1 MGKRKKTSSNS
12 ESLPQAKNNIFPC
25 EHSMAPLLRRD
36 LFPCILETDGIYLY
50 QDSTNDYIVP
60 DGDLPLC
67 YRYSKNDLAVE
78 YRSRSGVI
86 QGWKGWISSV
96 ATRFS
101 TPLSSAKILS
111 PMLASSDLEIYR
123 VKSSLDQLVS
133 YWSKATHTFIVN
145 WGEFTITLEDVYALL
160 LLPICGTTS
169 LVSPLSNDEQSLL
182 SSLTLA
188 VEDLKKR
195 YMKKKQYDL
204 LDWVRYFHQED
215 SQDLVELASCI
226 ALWLSRYIFPSKTSR
241 RTVQSAM
248 FPLACRL
255 AYGKHFPLGAA
266 YLGTLYHNLDSIITD
281 ANSYSEN
288 KEVISSI
295 DACFLQMFIWERFPK
310 LAPIRKSLQPGEPR
324 PWAWVSSKCWKTLC
338 NVTKDV
344 SNFTFRPYLT
354 NNCTYF
360 TLDMY
365 PGSVVPLTDEVRSSF
380 TTSAGEAGF
389 WFVVCL
395 PRSLLCL
402 RDDPKSLSWS
412 FVSYRP
418 DRVARQ
424 FGFDQ
429 HVPHDRKIGD
439 LEKAKQS
446 CLLGSFQLSKQSHDT
461 FRLPD
466 KDREGG
472 VSVKF
477 ANIWMRHHYIGLISQ
492 GETCDREKDVGPS
505 SGVYIPLQK
514 SPPLAPS
521 EVCLVDEGHT
531 PVALVGKPSDALG
544 GNSHGNDVAV
554 RPNSEPRPFHCS
566 GTNGDSDATT
576 NLVITRYPLVPS
588 SSSSIF
594 QSTITQ
600 GLAPTTAPLKA
611 AGFAGFSR
619 TLNPFS
625 LSQMHA
631 TYTDRST
638 PELCLPAP
646 PSSLLAAGS
655 MHVSLERSEDLTTL
669 VGRDSIHLS
678 SHKSHASQTH
688 ATDTD
693 RSTHELCLQTPPS
706 NLLAASSTYVG
717 LERSEDLTTL
727 VGRDAIHLS
736 SYEPQASQFYSR
748 YTSIDKDFASFF
760 KGLSQS
766 EKILFIQLITPVLP
780 LLQFEYAVSET
791 YCSLLSENW
800 RILCLVFSKQP
811 PILKKL
817 IESYLETVRSS
828 IRHRQLVEELNT
840 LREAR
845 KDLDHKIESL
855 AEHIRDR
862 DPPPSTWTHV
872 PL

>member
-1 MGKRKKTSSNS
+1 MDHKSMGKRKKTSSNS
-12 ESLPQAKNNIFPC
+12 ESLPQAKNNIFSC

-36 LFPCILETDGIYLY
+36 LFPRILETDGIYLY

-123 VKSSLDQLVS
+123 
-133 YWSKATHTFIVN
+133 ATHTFIVN
-145 WGEFTITLEDVYALL
+145 WGEFTRTLEDVYALL
-160 LLPICGTTS
+160 LLPICGKTS

-195 YMKKKQYDL
+195 Y
-204 LDWVRYFHQED
+204 
-215 SQDLVELASCI
+215 
-226 ALWLSRYIFPSKTSR
+226 IFPSKTSR

-255 AYGKHFPLGAA
+255 AYGKYFPLGAA

-324 PWAWVSSKCWKTLC
+324 PWAW
-338 NVTKDV
+338 DV

-380 TTSAGEAGF
+380 TTSAG
-389 WFVVCL
+389 
-395 PRSLLCL
+395 
-402 RDDPKSLSWS
+402 
-412 FVSYRP
+412 
-418 DRVARQ
+418 
-424 FGFDQ
+424 
-429 HVPHDRKIGD
+429 
-439 LEKAKQS
+439 
-446 CLLGSFQLSKQSHDT
+446 
-461 FRLPD
+461 
-466 KDREGG
+466 
-472 VSVKF
+472 
-477 ANIWMRHHYIGLISQ
+477 
-492 GETCDREKDVGPS
+492 
-505 SGVYIPLQK
+505 VYIPLQK

-521 EVCLVDEGHT
+521 KVCLVVEGHT

-544 GNSHGNDVAV
+544 GNSHGTDVAV
-554 RPNSEPRPFHCS
+554 RPNSEPRPFPCS

-576 NLVITRYPLVPS
+576 NTVITRYPLVPS
-588 SSSSIF
+588 SSSSTF
-594 QSTITQ
+594 QSTITHE
-600 GLAPTTAPLKA
+600 LAPTTAPLKTHA
-611 AGFAGFSR
+611 A
-619 TLNPFS
+619 
-625 LSQMHA
+625 
-631 TYTDRST
+631 YTDRST
-638 PELCLPAP
+638 LELCLPAP
-646 PSSLLAAGS
+646 PSGLLAASS

-678 SHKSHASQTH
+678 SHESHASQTH

-693 RSTHELCLQTPPS
+693 RSTHELCLPTPPS
-706 NLLAASSTYVG
+706 NLLGASSTYVR

-760 KGLSQS
+760 KGLSQF

-780 LLQFEYAVSET
+780 WLQFEYAVSET

-800 RILCLVFSKQP
+800 KILCLVFPKQP

-817 IESYLETVRSS
+817 IESYLEIVRSS

-845 KDLDHKIESL
+845 KDLDYKIESL
-855 AEHIRDR
+855 AEHIRNR

>member
-12 ESLPQAKNNIFPC
+12 ESLPQAKNNIFP
-25 EHSMAPLLRRD
+25 
-36 LFPCILETDGIYLY
+36 Y
-50 QDSTNDYIVP
+50 STNDYIVP

-123 VKSSLDQLVS
+123 
-133 YWSKATHTFIVN
+133 
-145 WGEFTITLEDVYALL
+145 DVYALL

-195 YMKKKQYDL
+195 YMKNKQYDL

-324 PWAWVSSKCWKTLC
+324 PWAWV
-338 NVTKDV
+338 
-344 SNFTFRPYLT
+344 R
-354 NNCTYF
+354 
-360 TLDMY
+360 
-365 PGSVVPLTDEVRSSF
+365 SVVPLTDKVRSSF

-492 GETCDREKDVGPS
+492 GETCDREKDVGSS

-554 RPNSEPRPFHCS
+554 
-566 GTNGDSDATT
+566 
-576 NLVITRYPLVPS
+576 ITRYPLVPS

-594 QSTITQ
+594 QSTITH

-625 LSQMHA
+625 LSQTHA

-638 PELCLPAP
+638 PELCLPP
-646 PSSLLAAGS
+646 PPRSLLAAGS

>member
-1 MGKRKKTSSNS
+1 MVPMGKRKKTSSNS
-12 ESLPQAKNNIFPC
+12 ESLPQSKNNIFPC
-25 EHSMAPLLRRD
+25 KHSMAPLIRRD
-36 LFPCILETDGIYLY
+36 LFPRILETDGIYLY

-86 QGWKGWISSV
+86 QGWKGWISSI

-160 LLPICGTTS
+160 LFPICGTTS

-188 VEDLKKR
+188 LEDLKKR

-226 ALWLSRYIFPSKTSR
+226 ALWLSRYIFPLKSSR

-281 ANSYSEN
+281 ASSYSEN
-288 KEVISSI
+288 KEVISLI

-310 LAPIRKSLQPGEPR
+310 LAPIRKSLQPGKPR

-360 TLDMY
+360 TLDIY

-389 WFVVCL
+389 WFV
-395 PRSLLCL
+395 
-402 RDDPKSLSWS
+402 K
-412 FVSYRP
+412 
-418 DRVARQ
+418 
-424 FGFDQ
+424 
-429 HVPHDRKIGD
+429 
-439 LEKAKQS
+439 KAKQS

-466 KDREGG
+466 KEREGG

-477 ANIWMRHHYIGLISQ
+477 ANIWMRHQCTGLISQ

-505 SGVYIPLQK
+505 SGVYVPLQK
-514 SPPLAPS
+514 SPPLAPF
-521 EVCLVDEGHT
+521 EVCLVDERHT

-544 GNSHGNDVAV
+544 V

-588 SSSSIF
+588 SSSSTF
-594 QSTITQ
+594 QSTITHEL
-600 GLAPTTAPLKA
+600 GPTTAPLKQP
-611 AGFAGFSR
+611 GLQ
-619 TLNPFS
+619 T
-625 LSQMHA
+625 HA

-638 PELCLPAP
+638 PQMCLPAP
-646 PSSLLAAGS
+646 PS
-655 MHVSLERSEDLTTL
+655 D
-669 VGRDSIHLS
+669 
-678 SHKSHASQTH
+678 
-688 ATDTD
+688 
-693 RSTHELCLQTPPS
+693 
-706 NLLAASSTYVG
+706 LLAASSTHVR

-736 SYEPQASQFYSR
+736 SYEPQASQFYSC
-748 YTSIDKDFASFF
+748 YTSIDKDFVSFF

-766 EKILFIQLITPVLP
+766 EKILFVKLITPVLP
-780 LLQFEYAVSET
+780 LLQFEYVVSET

-800 RILCLVFSKQP
+800 RILCLVFPKQP

-817 IESYLETVRSS
+817 IESYVETVRSS

-845 KDLDHKIESL
+845 KDLDHNIENL
-855 AEHIRDR
+855 AEHIRDQ
-862 DPPPSTWTHV
+862 DPPPRSV
-872 PL
+872 IPVLVSKSVQ

>member
-1 MGKRKKTSSNS
+1 
-12 ESLPQAKNNIFPC
+12 
-25 EHSMAPLLRRD
+25 MAPLLRRD
-36 LFPCILETDGIYLY
+36 FFPRILETDGIYLY

-67 YRYSKNDLAVE
+67 HRYSKNDLAVE

-145 WGEFTITLEDVYALL
+145 WGEFSITLEDVYALL

-266 YLGTLYHNLDSIITD
+266 YLGTLYHNLNSIITD

-477 ANIWMRHHYIGLISQ
+477 ANIWMRHHYTGLISQ

-505 SGVYIPLQK
+505 
-514 SPPLAPS
+514 
-521 EVCLVDEGHT
+521 
-531 PVALVGKPSDALG
+531 
-544 GNSHGNDVAV
+544 
-554 RPNSEPRPFHCS
+554 
-566 GTNGDSDATT
+566 
-576 NLVITRYPLVPS
+576 
-588 SSSSIF
+588 
-594 QSTITQ
+594 
-600 GLAPTTAPLKA
+600 
-611 AGFAGFSR
+611 
-619 TLNPFS
+619 
-625 LSQMHA
+625 
-631 TYTDRST
+631 
-638 PELCLPAP
+638 
-646 PSSLLAAGS
+646 
-655 MHVSLERSEDLTTL
+655 
-669 VGRDSIHLS
+669 
-678 SHKSHASQTH
+678 
-688 ATDTD
+688 
-693 RSTHELCLQTPPS
+693 
-706 NLLAASSTYVG
+706 
-717 LERSEDLTTL
+717 
-727 VGRDAIHLS
+727 
-736 SYEPQASQFYSR
+736 
-748 YTSIDKDFASFF
+748 
-760 KGLSQS
+760 
-766 EKILFIQLITPVLP
+766 
-780 LLQFEYAVSET
+780 
-791 YCSLLSENW
+791 
-800 RILCLVFSKQP
+800 
-811 PILKKL
+811 
-817 IESYLETVRSS
+817 
-828 IRHRQLVEELNT
+828 
-840 LREAR
+840 
-845 KDLDHKIESL
+845 L
-855 AEHIRDR
+855 AESPKCLGVLAKHLIINI
-862 DPPPSTWTHV
+862 
-872 PL
+872 

>member
-1 MGKRKKTSSNS
+1 MSKRKKTSSNS
-12 ESLPQAKNNIFPC
+12 ESLPQSKNNIFPC

-36 LFPCILETDGIYLY
+36 LFPRILETDGIYLY

-60 DGDLPLC
+60 DRDLPLC

-78 YRSRSGVI
+78 YHSRSGVI

-169 LVSPLSNDEQSLL
+169 VVSPLSNDEQSLL

-188 VEDLKKR
+188 IEDLKKM
-195 YMKKKQYDL
+195 YMKRNSTTCL
-204 LDWVRYFHQED
+204 
-215 SQDLVELASCI
+215 I
-226 ALWLSRYIFPSKTSR
+226 GYIFPSKTSR

-295 DACFLQMFIWERFPK
+295 DACFLHMFIWERFPK
-310 LAPIRKSLQPGEPR
+310 LAPNSKSLQLGEPR
-324 PWAWVSSKCWKTLC
+324 PWAWV
-338 NVTKDV
+338 N
-344 SNFTFRPYLT
+344 
-354 NNCTYF
+354 
-360 TLDMY
+360 
-365 PGSVVPLTDEVRSSF
+365 EVRSSF

-402 RDDPKSLSWS
+402 RDDLKSLSWS

-429 HVPHDRKIGD
+429 HVPHDQKIGD
-439 LEKAKQS
+439 LEKSKQS

-461 FRLPD
+461 FQLPD
-466 KDREGG
+466 KEREGG

-477 ANIWMRHHYIGLISQ
+477 ANIWMRHNYTGLIGQ
-492 GETCDREKDVGPS
+492 
-505 SGVYIPLQK
+505 GVYVPLQK

-521 EVCLVDEGHT
+521 EVCLVDERHT
-531 PVALVGKPSDALG
+531 LVALVGKPSDALG

-554 RPNSEPRPFHCS
+554 RPNSEPRPFHYS

-588 SSSSIF
+588 SSSSTF
-594 QSTITQ
+594 QSTITHE
-600 GLAPTTAPLKA
+600 LAPTTAPLKA
-611 AGFAGFSR
+611 TRFVGFSR
-619 TLNPFS
+619 TLHPFS
-625 LSQMHA
+625 LSQTHA

-638 PELCLPAP
+638 PETCLPTP
-646 PSSLLAAGS
+646 PSDLLAAS
-655 MHVSLERSEDLTTL
+655 STHVRLERTEDLTTL
-669 VGRDSIHLS
+669 VR
-678 SHKSHASQTH
+678 
-688 ATDTD
+688 
-693 RSTHELCLQTPPS
+693 
-706 NLLAASSTYVG
+706 
-717 LERSEDLTTL
+717 
-727 VGRDAIHLS
+727 RDAIHLS

-760 KGLSQS
+760 K
-766 EKILFIQLITPVLP
+766 
-780 LLQFEYAVSET
+780 
-791 YCSLLSENW
+791 ENW
-800 RILCLVFSKQP
+800 RILCLVFPKQP

-817 IESYLETVRSS
+817 IESYLETIRSS
-828 IRHRQLVEELNT
+828 IRHPQLVEELNS
-840 LREAR
+840 LREIR
-845 KDLDHKIESL
+845 KDLDHKIENL

-862 DPPPSTWTHV
+862 DPPPTTWTHV

>member
-1 MGKRKKTSSNS
+1 
-12 ESLPQAKNNIFPC
+12 
-25 EHSMAPLLRRD
+25 
-36 LFPCILETDGIYLY
+36 
-50 QDSTNDYIVP
+50 
-60 DGDLPLC
+60 
-67 YRYSKNDLAVE
+67 
-78 YRSRSGVI
+78 
-86 QGWKGWISSV
+86 
-96 ATRFS
+96 
-101 TPLSSAKILS
+101 
-111 PMLASSDLEIYR
+111 
-123 VKSSLDQLVS
+123 
-133 YWSKATHTFIVN
+133 
-145 WGEFTITLEDVYALL
+145 
-160 LLPICGTTS
+160 
-169 LVSPLSNDEQSLL
+169 
-182 SSLTLA
+182 
-188 VEDLKKR
+188 
-195 YMKKKQYDL
+195 
-204 LDWVRYFHQED
+204 
-215 SQDLVELASCI
+215 
-226 ALWLSRYIFPSKTSR
+226 
-241 RTVQSAM
+241 M

-324 PWAWVSSKCWKTLC
+324 PWAWVI
-338 NVTKDV
+338 
-344 SNFTFRPYLT
+344 
-354 NNCTYF
+354 
-360 TLDMY
+360 
-365 PGSVVPLTDEVRSSF
+365 PLTDKVRSSF

-492 GETCDREKDVGPS
+492 GETCDREKDVG
-505 SGVYIPLQK
+505 VYIPLQK

-594 QSTITQ
+594 QSTITH

-625 LSQMHA
+625 LSQTHA

-638 PELCLPAP
+638 PEL
-646 PSSLLAAGS
+646 
-655 MHVSLERSEDLTTL
+655 
-669 VGRDSIHLS
+669 
-678 SHKSHASQTH
+678 
-688 ATDTD
+688 
-693 RSTHELCLQTPPS
+693 THELCLQTPPS

-760 KGLSQS
+760 KEYCVLCFQS
-766 EKILFIQLITPVLP
+766 SP
-780 LLQFEYAVSET
+780 LY
-791 YCSLLSENW
+791 
-800 RILCLVFSKQP
+800 
-811 PILKKL
+811 
-817 IESYLETVRSS
+817 
-828 IRHRQLVEELNT
+828 
-840 LREAR
+840 
-845 KDLDHKIESL
+845 
-855 AEHIRDR
+855 
-862 DPPPSTWTHV
+862 
-872 PL
+872 

>member
-12 ESLPQAKNNIFPC
+12 ESLPQAKNNIFLC

-36 LFPCILETDGIYLY
+36 LFPRILETDGIYLY
-50 QDSTNDYIVP
+50 QDSMNDYIVP

-67 YRYSKNDLAVE
+67 YRYSKNDLAIE
-78 YRSRSGVI
+78 YRSRSGVM

-101 TPLSSAKILS
+101 TLLSSAKILS

-123 VKSSLDQLVS
+123 VISSLDQLVS

-195 YMKKKQYDL
+195 YMKKKQYNL

-266 YLGTLYHNLDSIITD
+266 YLGTLYHNLDSIIND

-418 DRVARQ
+418 D
-424 FGFDQ
+424 
-429 HVPHDRKIGD
+429 H
-439 LEKAKQS
+439 
-446 CLLGSFQLSKQSHDT
+446 
-461 FRLPD
+461 
-466 KDREGG
+466 REGG

-477 ANIWMRHHYIGLISQ
+477 ANIWMRHHCTGLISQ
-492 GETCDREKDVGPS
+492 GETCDREKGVGPS

-521 EVCLVDEGHT
+521 EVCLVDERHT

-544 GNSHGNDVAV
+544 GNSHGNAVAV

-588 SSSSIF
+588 SSSSTF
-594 QSTITQ
+594 QSTITH
-600 GLAPTTAPLKA
+600 GLAPTTAPLK
-611 AGFAGFSR
+611 
-619 TLNPFS
+619 
-625 LSQMHA
+625 MHA
-631 TYTDRST
+631 TYTDRSS

-646 PSSLLAAGS
+646 PSGLLAAGS

-678 SHKSHASQTH
+678 SHESHASQTH
-688 ATDTD
+688 ATDTN
-693 RSTHELCLQTPPS
+693 RSTHELCLLTPPS
-706 NLLAASSTYVG
+706 NLLGASSTYVR

-800 RILCLVFSKQP
+800 RILCLVFPKQP
-811 PILKKL
+811 PILKTL

-828 IRHRQLVEELNT
+828 IRHCQLVEELNT